1 MSESVNHKE
10 SLVYPGVFMPS
21 QEDSVVKAGLK
32 HLEKDKNDLPPF
44 NLVETNDLYQVE
56 MAVPGAKRED
66 FFIRGCGNTLSI
78 GIIQR
83 KPALERKE
91 KFQLQEREY
100 DGFERKITLPDNS
113 DTLFTS
119 AEYLSGVLRLHVP
132 KVIRRGKRR
141 HSRIV
146 VY

>member
-1 MSESVNHKE
+1 MNESANKKE
-10 SLVYPGVFMPS
+10 SLVYPGIFMPS
-21 QEDSVVKAGLK
+21 QKDALVKAGLK
-32 HLEKDKNDLPPF
+32 HLGKGKSDLPSV
-44 NLVETNDLYQVE
+44 NLTETNDLFQVE
-56 MAVPGAKRED
+56 IAIPNAKRED

-78 GIIQR
+78 GMIQK
-83 KPALERKE
+83 KPALEGEE
-91 KFQLQEREY
+91 KFRLQETEY
-100 DGFERKITLPDNS
+100 GGFERKITLPENS

-132 KVIRRGKRR
+132 KVTRRRKRR

>member
-1 MSESVNHKE
+1 MSESGNNKE
-10 SLVYPGVFMPS
+10 SLVYPGIFMPS
-21 QEDSVVKAGLK
+21 QKDAVVKAGLK
-32 HLEKDKNDLPPF
+32 HLEKGKNKLPPV
-44 NLVETNDLYQVE
+44 NLIETNDLFQVE

-78 GIIQR
+78 GMIQR
-83 KPALERKE
+83 KSVWEGEE
-91 KFQLQEREY
+91 KFRLQETEY
-100 DGFERKITLPDNS
+100 EGFERKITLPDNT